1 MNELQVFQ
9 YNSMEVRAV
18 RKDREPWFVLADVCK
33 VLDIKN
39 PSQLADRL
47 DEDERAM
54 LDIGRQGQ
62 TWVISESGLYAV
74 ILRSDKPEAKPF
86 RKWVTAEVLPS
97 IHKNGGYIM
106 GQKGMAPEELLAQAL
121 LVAQR
126 TLDEQTAKLETLE
139 AENRKL
145 MNELHWVPP
154 VESWSESEFNRMLA
168 CALDHNRED
177 FITVLFLSRRLGLT
191 YSECFAIETETAK
204 KAYQKQVLAV
214 RGRGEIPLDCL
225 SLQRLHRHLTL
236 DDPGRLLLVPNRRPM
251 SWAIEGFQ
259 LFLDMYWPYIQDK
272 SRSTANTS
280 ATCRKSGTDGMMKA
294 IPAVRSR
301 GGKI

>member
-9 YNSMEVRAV
+9 YNSMEVRTTQQ
-18 RKDREPWFVLADVCK
+18 DGEPWFVLADVCK

-97 IHKNGGYIM
+97 IRKNGGYIA
-106 GQKGMAPEELLAQAL
+106 GQEGMAPEELLAQAL

-126 TLDEQTAKLETLE
+126 TLERQEAALKVLEE
-139 AENRKL
+139 ENHALRSGRL
-145 MNELHWVPP
+145 CGPP
-154 VESWSESEFNRMLA
+154 AASWSPSELSRMLA
-168 CALDHNRED
+168 CALEQGQEG
-177 FITVLFLSRRLGLT
+177 FITVLYLGYYLGLT
-191 YSECFAIETETAK
+191 ATECFAIETETARL
-204 KAYQKQVLAV
+204 ACEEGVLPV
-214 RGRGEIPLDCL
+214 RGRGKLPLNDIL
-225 SLQRLHRHLTL
+225 IQRLRRHLTL
-236 DDPGRLLLVPNRRPM
+236 DNPGRRLLIPDRRWM
-251 SWAIEGFQ
+251 SQSVQAFQ
-259 LFLDMYWPYIQDK
+259 VFLEAFWPLAQDK
-272 SRSTANTS
+272 SRSAGHTNVPCLRWA
-280 ATCRKSGTDGMMKA
+280 
-294 IPAVRSR
+294 PPV
-301 GGKI
+301 